1 MIFCDNVL
9 TIKLSKNPV
18 MHGHNKHI
26 DIQFYFLRDLIKDG
40 IVELLHC
47 FTQEQMV
54 DIITKPLKLEV
65 FLKLRDLMGVYEYPG
80 INLKSMIFISREDV
94 EVVKILVVRI
104 HLF

>member
-1 MIFCDNVL
+1 VIFYDNVL

-47 FTQEQMV
+47 FTQEQMI

-65 FLKLRDLMGVYEYPG
+65 FLKARFNGCLRIPWNKLK
-80 INLKSMIFISREDV
+80 IND
-94 EVVKILVVRI
+94 I
-104 HLF
+104 HFKGGC

>member
-1 MIFCDNVL
+1 
-9 TIKLSKNPV
+9 
-18 MHGHNKHI
+18 
-26 DIQFYFLRDLIKDG
+26 
-40 IVELLHC
+40 
-47 FTQEQMV
+47 MV